1 MTCVIKRILTI
12 QIPIKYK
19 KVVVL
24 DNNNNDITTSCK
36 YSWSSDN
43 LCWTSWTTYDE
54 YQHITPN
61 IDSDFYLRILLFG
74 GFSKVALDNSFINC
88 YDISLYSE
96 NNYLQDLCE
105 TSNFDI
111 YSKLDCAL
119 LFQQQLS
126 DLICCMIGVPCYYF
140 RVLPQE
146 DTSDYSFKE
155 YVLHNVSEVKY
166 IKLVLQDGTLPSSL
180 PQMTEFDFDW
190 DNDWEVEI
198 GKSMFANAFGDTAF
212 PKQRDIIYVPMMNR
226 MYEVN
231 AAYDEKQEMLMW
243 RATTWKLGLVKWT
256 DKSNIDKNIFED
268 TINSLIDNSFE
279 RDFFDIENIEQEKE
293 SGILQ
298 TESPKFNPTNI
309 TNITI
314 SDSIR
319 KYIPTS
325 ERTHI
330 VEKRINHGSV
340 IVTRN
345 FYEFNNS
352 DSYITYQKKYCGDS
366 GELMFIFNASQLI
379 DKKLFKIGN
388 LEVYLAKSTDN
399 KENYLKIDSFVYK
412 IENNQIYSII
422 YKWDRKTFTTG
433 LIVKKLSMPENLPA
447 YKIKPE
453 SYKFI
458 EVYRKTAAYN
468 NDYIGMNSD
477 IIVYPGGVKITN
489 IKLFNKLLT
498 NNEET
503 LESIKYATTN
513 ENCILN
519 DVARPIEIPHGY
531 SVK

>member
-24 DNNNNDITTSCK
+24 DNNNNDITASCQ

-43 LCWTSWTTYDE
+43 LCWTSWTTYNE
-54 YQHITPN
+54 YQRITPN

-74 GFSKVALDNSFINC
+74 GFSKVALDNSFIDC
-88 YDISLYSE
+88 YDLSLYSE

-146 DTSDYSFKE
+146 YTSDYSFKE

-166 IKLVLQDGTLPSSL
+166 IKLVLQDGALPSSL

-198 GKSMFANAFGDTAF
+198 GKSMFANAFGDKAF
-212 PKQRDIIYVPMMNR
+212 PKQRDMIYVPMMNR

-231 AAYDEKQEMLMW
+231 SAYDEKQEMLMW

-256 DKSNIDKNIFED
+256 DKSNVDKNTFED

-279 RDFFDIENIEQEKE
+279 RDFFDIENNEQEKE

-298 TESPKFNPTNI
+298 TESPNFNPTNI
-309 TNITI
+309 MDITI
-314 SDSIR
+314 SDYIR
-319 KYIPTS
+319 KTIPTS
-325 ERTHI
+325 ERVHI
-330 VEKRINHGSV
+330 TEKRINHGSV

-345 FYEFNNS
+345 FYEFT
-352 DSYITYQKKYCGDS
+352 DLASYIAYQKKYCGDS
-366 GELMFIFNASQLI
+366 GELMFIIAASNQLE
-379 DKKLFKIGN
+379 KLLFKIGN
-388 LEVYLAKSTDN
+388 IRVYITSANQEKDN
-399 KENYLKIDSFVYK
+399 YIGFGSLQCKLDKGVF
-412 IENNQIYSII
+412 YSVIC
-422 YKWDRKTFTTG
+422 KWDRANFTTE
-433 LIVKKLSMPENLPA
+433 LIVKKLSIPANVPA

-453 SYKFI
+453 AYKFV
-458 EVYRKTAAYN
+458 EVYRDTAAYN
-468 NDYIGMNSD
+468 NDYIGTNDD
-477 IIVYPGGVKITN
+477 IILYNGGLKITN
-489 IKLFNKLLT
+489 IKLFNKILSAD
-498 NNEET
+498 EET
-503 LESIKYATTN
+503 LESIKYSTTN